1 MDILYFLHTPVQ
13 VYCKFMPLL
22 SLKWPSFPHSLW
34 VLSVQSCDM
43 ENWLTV
49 SGWMMWVTHLSLA
62 QISASLSLCQ
72 HENCANKVCSLAAF
86 NNCDAAAVC
95 KSWITFEP
103 RWIVCLH
110 SIHRRKLDIFLIHIH
125 KRYFVPRNCVGDNN
139 VLLFYISSSEKIN
152 IGCKNTWWV
161 AHRLGK
167 RVVCRQA
174 EEAEPLG
181 GGFGGWSEYP
191 ESLPVHSELTRIPA
205 TETEKQV
212 LAWPVFLYTGAFCSQ
227 ARRLRQR
234 EGGGGARANVGQ
246 WASQCVLWAAASSL
260 HRAYPGESPT
270 RSFLPGIHYT
280 RRRKMFCCYLDIGL
294 WQKI

>member
-1 MDILYFLHTPVQ
+1 
-13 VYCKFMPLL
+13 MPLL
-22 SLKWPSFPHSLW
+22 ILILSWKWPSLPHSLW
-34 VLSVQSCDM
+34 VSVYSPVTWRSD
-43 ENWLTV
+43 WLCLA
-49 SGWMMWVTHLSLA
+49 GWCEWRT
-62 QISASLSLCQ
+62 SAWPRSQPLSLCQ
-72 HENCANKVCSLAAF
+72 HESCANKVCSLAAF

-95 KSWITFEP
+95 KSWITLEP

-139 VLLFYISSSEKIN
+139 NFLLFYISSSEKIN

-167 RVVCRQA
+167 RVICRQA
-174 EEAEPLG
+174 EQAEPLG

-191 ESLPVHSELTRIPA
+191 ESLPVHWELTRIPD

-212 LAWPVFLYTGAFCSQ
+212 LAWPVFLYTGAFCTRPGGSGS
-227 ARRLRQR
+227 AGGRRGAGKCRSVSFPVCTVSCGQPRQ
-234 EGGGGARANVGQ
+234 
-246 WASQCVLWAAASSL
+246 

-280 RRRKMFCCYLDIGL
+280 RRRIMCFCCYLDIGL